1 MPDGRLFAIGATG
14 HTAIYTP
21 PPIANQ
27 PGTWVTGPDFPLD
40 SNGNLMEAKDAP
52 GCLMPNGRVLC
63 TVGPAG
69 EGGSYP
75 SPTRFF
81 EFDGAALTSATD
93 PPNDGGPPYV
103 GRLMLAPSGQVLFA
117 AGDTRIFVCT
127 PTGSPDPSW
136 APGITSCPGT
146 VESGHSYVLEGR
158 QLNGLSQAV
167 SYGDD
172 VSSATNYPL
181 VRIRHLTSGK
191 TYFCRTFNHSSM
203 GVATGSSI
211 QSTNFAVPFG
221 VPLGSS
227 ELVVIANG
235 IASAACGVYV
245 LPFRWWIFPNYA
257 EFNRLIGSLADGPLW
272 VLGPHGPVPV
282 DPWGPRV
289 ADRANKAY
297 GELRSAIR
305 QLYELGN
312 EVISVARESFGRS
325 TALTRRKSGQSE
337 IRQSG
342 GPIAAA

>member
-1 MPDGRLFAIGATG
+1 M
-14 HTAIYTP
+14 
-21 PPIANQ
+21 
-27 PGTWVTGPDFPLD
+27 
-40 SNGNLMEAKDAP
+40 
-52 GCLMPNGRVLC
+52 
-63 TVGPAG
+63 
-69 EGGSYP
+69 
-75 SPTRFF
+75 
-81 EFDGAALTSATD
+81 
-93 PPNDGGPPYV
+93 
-103 GRLMLAPSGQVLFA
+103 LFA
-117 AGDTRIFVCT
+117 AGDNRIFVYT

-136 APGITSCPGT
+136 APVITSCPGT

-235 IASAACGVYV
+235 IASAACGVNV

-282 DPWGPRV
+282 DPWGPLV
-289 ADRANKAY
+289 ADRANRAY
-297 GELRSAIR
+297 SELRSAIQ
-305 QLYELGN
+305 QLYELGD
-312 EVISVARESFGRS
+312 EVIQLREKASGEAQRLPVAK
-325 TALTRRKSGQSE
+325 ADKAKSNK
-337 IRQSG
+337 
-342 GPIAAA
+342 AVAK